1 MGDRAAV
8 TRSKSES
15 ALPSFSYCLA
25 NNHGSQL
32 ERGAQRAKGREFAH
46 CRRGLSEFRNRA
58 SEFPAAKG
66 SGWFGEK
73 LDVLESGVPVHVSSL
88 RRYSI

>member
-15 ALPSFSYCLA
+15 ALPSFSYYLA

-32 ERGAQRAKGREFAH
+32 ERGAQQGKGREFAH
-46 CRRGLSEFRNRA
+46 CRRDLSEFRNRA
-58 SEFPAAKG
+58 SQLQQEAAGLEK
-66 SGWFGEK
+66 K

>member
-32 ERGAQRAKGREFAH
+32 ERGAQQGKGREFAN
-46 CRRGLSEFRNRA
+46 CRRDLSEFRNRA
-58 SEFPAAKG
+58 SEFPAATG
-66 SGWFGEK
+66 SGWFGEEARR
-73 LDVLESGVPVHVSSL
+73 VGVWRSSSRVFIATL
-88 RRYSI
+88 